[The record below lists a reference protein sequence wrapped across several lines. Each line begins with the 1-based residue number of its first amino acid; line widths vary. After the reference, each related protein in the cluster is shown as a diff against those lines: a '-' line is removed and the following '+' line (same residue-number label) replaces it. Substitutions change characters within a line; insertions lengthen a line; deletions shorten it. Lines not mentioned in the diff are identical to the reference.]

1 MAEWRRGRRVW
12 HFQKSQLGRPASGP
26 GAASRI
32 PAQSLGG
39 NPGREPTGR
48 LDHRGLAATPTSP
61 RMETQEVVAV
71 QTLWSGEGE
80 LEPFRS

>member
-1 MAEWRRGRRVW
+1 MDA
-12 HFQKSQLGRPASGP
+12 ASGTSRK
-26 GAASRI
+26 ASWADPPPVLATSGI

-48 LDHRGLAATPTSP
+48 LEHGGLVTPTSP
-61 RMETQEVVAV
+61 RMETQEAVAV

-80 LEPFRS
+80 LGPFRS